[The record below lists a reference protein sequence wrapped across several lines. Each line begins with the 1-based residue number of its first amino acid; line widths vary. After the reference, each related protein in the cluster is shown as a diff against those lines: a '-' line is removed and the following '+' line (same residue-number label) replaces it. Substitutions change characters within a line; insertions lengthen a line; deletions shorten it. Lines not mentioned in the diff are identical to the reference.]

1 MDYKTRKLL
10 KQIGIIFL
18 AAAALMVL
26 PRVLV
31 ASVMGFIQMAISIA
45 MIWILYRVLAPIL
58 GPIYRDYRR
67 RHGRRPPK
75 GRRPPQNWYSDRR

>member
-1 MDYKTRKLL
+1 MVDYQTRKLL

-18 AAAALMVL
+18 AAALLTVL

-31 ASVMGFIQMAISIA
+31 ASVMGFIQTAISII
-45 MIWILYRVLAPIL
+45 MIWILYKILAPIL

-67 RHGRRPPK
+67 RHNRRPPDGRRPP
-75 GRRPPQNWYSDRR
+75 NWYSDRR